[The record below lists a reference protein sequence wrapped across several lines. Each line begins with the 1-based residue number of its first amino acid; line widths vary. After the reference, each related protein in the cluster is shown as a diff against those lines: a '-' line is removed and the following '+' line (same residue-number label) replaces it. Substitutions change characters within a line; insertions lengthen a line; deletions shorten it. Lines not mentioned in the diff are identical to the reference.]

1 MQAYKSITTNL
12 WVLFP
17 HHAHN
22 LIPLPKSS
30 QKRIDAYSSTTNP
43 NPETSCKES
52 DCICE
57 KNKNRHLCLK
67 MKPLD
72 FNAVS
77 FDAVC

>member
-43 NPETSCKES
+43 ETSCKES
-52 DCICE
+52 ACNCE

-77 FDAVC
+77 FYAVC

>member
-1 MQAYKSITTNL
+1 MGFVSPSCTQSHSTSKVIS
-12 WVLFP
+12 
-17 HHAHN
+17 
-22 LIPLPKSS
+22 K
-30 QKRIDAYSSTTNP
+30 KIDAYSSTANS